1 MSLTSKT
8 PPATINYVSRDDIT
22 PSTLK
27 TGDVCWDKNTNT
39 LKYKN
44 NAGNIAAAQANFIG
58 GPSYIYFEST
68 ELVKTIG
75 QAIYGDLHPSLNTYE
90 DSSEYNYYA
99 GGQFNVTSNAD
110 IHSITIGSSCANIA
124 DNSFNNCTAA
134 LGAIHFPDS
143 IKTIGD
149 SAFRNCYEL
158 GGDLD
163 LPDSIVSISAYA
175 FSRFGETNVDPKT
188 LKLPN
193 NVLYNIVDEYAFER
207 IGLVN
212 NNFTLPENVK
222 AVKDWAF
229 FGHKFTGDLVLND
242 VVTLGEGAFDGNTN
256 RTLDGEL
263 VLGAA
268 LTKIGPECFTE
279 AFLNDT
285 ISKVT
290 CYAPTPPT
298 DYIQGS
304 PQQRDYF
311 DFFGPNTIITDGKV
325 HVLPEHLSNWQ
336 AELSGSGGLWSS
348 SNLVPVAIV

>member
-1 MSLTSKT
+1 MSLTPKT
-8 PPATINYVSRDDIT
+8 PPATIDYVSRDDIT

-27 TGDVCWDKNTNT
+27 IGEVFWNKDSNNVQF
-39 LKYKN
+39 KN
-44 NAGNIAAAQANFIG
+44 NSGLIAAAQANFIG
-58 GPSYIYFEST
+58 GPSYIYFEGP
-68 ELVKTIG
+68 ETIKIMG
-75 QAIYGDLHPSLNTYE
+75 QAIYGDLNPTLNTYA
-90 DSSEYNYYA
+90 DSSPYNYYA
-99 GGQFNVTSNAD
+99 GGKFNVTSNAD
-110 IHSITIGSSCANIA
+110 IHSIIIGSSCANIA

-134 LGAIHFPDS
+134 LGTIHFPDS

-158 GGDLD
+158 GGDID

-175 FSRFGETNVDPKT
+175 FSRFGQNNVDPKT

-193 NVLYNIVDEYAFER
+193 NLLYSIINEYAFER

-222 AVKDWAF
+222 VVKDWAF

-290 CYAPTPPT
+290 CYAPAPPEE
-298 DYIQGS
+298 YIQGI
-304 PQQRDYF
+304 PQPRDYL
-311 DFFGPNTIITDGKV
+311 DFFGPDTIITDNKV

-348 SNLVPVAIV
+348 SNLTPVAIV